1 MRLCISYCLVQSIC
15 GCNLWRCPH
24 WSSYPPICWLGKHHH
39 NISRISPRFTSV
51 NSVRRP
57 FRMAKKMVGPGLAD
71 VTFVFLEDV
80 PFKGDSERL
89 AFCHEPTAFGI
100 IGQCPPSNQVNL
112 GLEEQ
117 IFTPKTK
124 QRIMRKGRQL
134 FLERSHVLMF
144 SWHFGRVCFTEKAHG

>member
-1 MRLCISYCLVQSIC
+1 
-15 GCNLWRCPH
+15 
-24 WSSYPPICWLGKHHH
+24 
-39 NISRISPRFTSV
+39 
-51 NSVRRP
+51 
-57 FRMAKKMVGPGLAD
+57 MAKKMVGPGLAD